1 MKEDLVFK
9 ENGIIFLKSTVD
21 TLLSIICL
29 LN

>member
-9 ENGIIFLKSTVD
+9 ENDIIFLKNTID